1 MFTALSERLT
11 ATLKRLTGRGVL
23 SEQDVTEALRE
34 IRRHLLEADVSFEV
48 TTGFVERVRER
59 AVGVIAVKSVSPGQ
73 QVAKLVHDE
82 LARMLGASDEDLARK
97 VGAQHAAPLQFAPVG
112 PTVILLVGLQGSGK
126 TTTAAKLARRLKL
139 EQKAPGLVAADP
151 YRPAAGDQLRQLV
164 EQVGVQVFPREQ
176 GAGSGTVL
184 EVVQQAVREAE
195 KARCRTVI
203 VDTAGR
209 LQIDAELMD
218 ELKALRAATSP
229 REVLLVADGM
239 TGQDAVRIA
248 RGFHEGV
255 GLTGAILTKL
265 DGDARGG
272 AALSIHGVT
281 GVPIK
286 FIGTGEN
293 VGAQHAAPLLEP
305 FDPVRMAGRILGQGD
320 VVALVEKAAAT
331 IDAEAAERLEKKA
344 RSKQGMDL
352 ADFLV
357 ALKQMQAM
365 GPIKQVLGLLPGVNA
380 RALKAVNADDK
391 RLKHVEAIVLSMT
404 PDERTDPSILTGSR
418 RLRIAKGAGRTVQE
432 VNRLLEQFQQ
442 MRKLLKRTWAR
453 YGNSHSAAA
462 RGTEG
467 AELLP
472 DRRRGF
478 ALSPRRAV
486 RRDLGPLQ
494 PAHQSRRHPRGC
506 GASARLARQGG
517 PPDRHGPLAAEEGG
531 SAGQTTRVV
540 GRVRKPHGQRGEV
553 AVFPLVENPGAV
565 FTPKARLL
573 VVNEERQVVAGPLVV
588 ARRRA
593 YHREWLLSFVG
604 VKSRADVEPWR
615 EHFVAV
621 EETDADD

>member
-82 LARMLGASDEDLARK
+82 IAALLGGTKRTLD
-97 VGAQHAAPLQFAPVG
+97 FAPVG

-151 YRPAAGDQLRQLV
+151 YRPAAGDQLRQLG

-286 FIGTGEN
+286 FIGIGEH
-293 VGAQHAAPLLEP
+293 VGAQHAAPQLEP

-331 IDAEAAERLEKKA
+331 MDAEAAQRLERKA
-344 RSKQGMDL
+344 RSKRGMDL

-365 GPIKQVLGLLPGVNA
+365 GPMKQVLGLLPGVNA
-380 RALKAVNADDK
+380 QALKAVKADDK

-404 PDERTDPSILTGSR
+404 PDERADPSILTGSR
-418 RLRIAKGAGRTVQE
+418 RLRIAKGAGRTVPE

-442 MRKLLKRTWAR
+442 MRKLLKRT
-453 YGNSHSAAA
+453 
-462 RGTEG
+462 
-467 AELLP
+467 
-472 DRRRGF
+472 
-478 ALSPRRAV
+478 
-486 RRDLGPLQ
+486 
-494 PAHQSRRHPRGC
+494 
-506 GASARLARQGG
+506 
-517 PPDRHGPLAAEEGG
+517 
-531 SAGQTTRVV
+531 
-540 GRVRKPHGQRGEV
+540 
-553 AVFPLVENPGAV
+553 
-565 FTPKARLL
+565 
-573 VVNEERQVVAGPLVV
+573 
-588 ARRRA
+588 
-593 YHREWLLSFVG
+593 
-604 VKSRADVEPWR
+604 
-615 EHFVAV
+615 
-621 EETDADD
+621 

>member
-11 ATLKRLTGRGVL
+11 AALKRLTGRGVL

-48 TTGFVERVRER
+48 TQGFVERVRER
-59 AVGVIAVKSVSPGQ
+59 AIGAIAVQTVSPGQ
-73 QVAKLVHDE
+73 QVVKLVHDE
-82 LARMLGASDEDLARK
+82 IARMLGASDEDLARK
-97 VGAQHAAPLQFAPVG
+97 VGARHAAPLQFAPVG

-139 EQKAPGLVAADP
+139 EQKAPGLVAADLS
-151 YRPAAGDQLRQLV
+151 RPAAREQLEQLGA
-164 EQVGVQVFPREQ
+164 QVGVPVFPGER

-184 EVVQQAVREAE
+184 GLVQQAVREAE

-218 ELKALRAATSP
+218 ELKALRAATQP

-248 RGFHEGV
+248 RGFHDGV

-305 FDPVRMAGRILGQGD
+305 FDPVRIAGRILGQGD
-320 VVALVEKAAAT
+320 VVALVEQAAAG
-331 IDAEAAERLEKKA
+331 IDAEAAQRLERKA

-380 RALKAVNADDK
+380 QALRAVNADDT

-404 PDERTDPSILTGSR
+404 PGERGDPSILTGSR
-418 RLRIAKGAGRTVQE
+418 RLRIAQGAGRTVQE

-442 MRKLLKRTWAR
+442 MRKLLKRT
-453 YGNSHSAAA
+453 
-462 RGTEG
+462 
-467 AELLP
+467 
-472 DRRRGF
+472 
-478 ALSPRRAV
+478 
-486 RRDLGPLQ
+486 
-494 PAHQSRRHPRGC
+494 
-506 GASARLARQGG
+506 
-517 PPDRHGPLAAEEGG
+517 
-531 SAGQTTRVV
+531 
-540 GRVRKPHGQRGEV
+540 
-553 AVFPLVENPGAV
+553 
-565 FTPKARLL
+565 
-573 VVNEERQVVAGPLVV
+573 
-588 ARRRA
+588 
-593 YHREWLLSFVG
+593 
-604 VKSRADVEPWR
+604 
-615 EHFVAV
+615 
-621 EETDADD
+621 